1 MKMII
6 LGILTI
12 LAGLVLMVM
21 GRMWGLLAILCGG
34 VMLMVRYARMMHGRG
49 YNPDQGTINGLA
61 GKGKQT
67 SDAVPM
73 NQPPVGEQP
82 SNIWDQMQQ

>member
-1 MKMII
+1 
-6 LGILTI
+6 
-12 LAGLVLMVM
+12 
-21 GRMWGLLAILCGG
+21 
-34 VMLMVRYARMMHGRG
+34 MLMVRYARMMYGRG